1 MAMNTSEKTAVLVFS
16 ASFVV
21 FWFLIKPRIRLKKS
35 GTGSAGKASMDG
47 FTDKEDDVVSR
58 QPIKVPS
65 INPSELKN
73 RKVFDAFNALKAYI
87 TAWNAGESKADLN
100 QMAKDIRFRYSVN
113 VYRKSDGRLAV
124 SDAAGNDI
132 IVNDK

>member
-1 MAMNTSEKTAVLVFS
+1 
-16 ASFVV
+16 
-21 FWFLIKPRIRLKKS
+21 
-35 GTGSAGKASMDG
+35 MDG